1 VKEKIGKWSKTVT
14 DIKVAVSYYYNSD
27 VLRMDG
33 VPLSGS
39 PRELFVILEL
49 GHPEFTTRQASNR
62 EAHINDQIRA
72 QGSRTSSRD
81 QETAPVIC
89 QTTSALRW
97 ISGTAGSQAFA
108 PSFHLSSF
116 IFHHPPANT
125 INGDRGE
132 HG

>member
-1 VKEKIGKWSKTVT
+1 MVK

-116 IFHHPPANT
+116 IIPLQTQSQWRP
-125 INGDRGE
+125 R
-132 HG
+132 